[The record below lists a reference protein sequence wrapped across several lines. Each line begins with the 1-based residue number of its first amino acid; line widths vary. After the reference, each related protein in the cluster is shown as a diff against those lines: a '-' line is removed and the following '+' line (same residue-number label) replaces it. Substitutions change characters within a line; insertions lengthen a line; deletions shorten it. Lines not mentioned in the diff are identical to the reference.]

1 MNILINCSNLKK
13 GGGLQVADSVCRQLV
28 RFKKH
33 KFIIV
38 LSSYLNGLANDLKD
52 GENIEIVRYTMG
64 KSFRSVV
71 SKRNKFLDEIV
82 GRYNID
88 CVLTIFGPSWWT
100 PRVPHVSGFARPH
113 IVQRDSP
120 FFKLLGFKEKIKL
133 SFLLAFV
140 EKAFR
145 KSTDYFY
152 TENAYIT
159 DLLRKRWP
167 DKCITTITNYYNQ
180 VFDHEAKWRKVKLQE
195 FRGVTLLTISAYYP
209 HKNLKIAI
217 EIARILK
224 DKYKDF
230 YFRFIYTIPPTV
242 LTIPQDLK
250 EHFVFLGK
258 VDIEQCPTL
267 YQHADISFQP
277 SLLEC
282 FSATYPESMKMGVPI
297 VTADLEFAR
306 GLCGDAAIYYP
317 PLDAECAAEQIF
329 RLGTDAELRQR
340 LVANGKRQLEC
351 FDNYEQR
358 ADKLIAFCE
367 RVVQN
372 KVE

>member
-1 MNILINCSNLKK
+1 M
-13 GGGLQVADSVCRQLV
+13 QVADSVCRQLV